1 MKLQRLRRRAN
12 LNRDHS
18 LKNPR
23 TFHLSYLRVDECSWK
38 KIDQVS
44 SAATDHCTSI
54 AVSSARKARTSTRSF
69 RFALFKYK
77 YTGSAAGMESLEKV
91 WNLFFQFPDLEK
103 VWKFVKSFGNFK
115 KRFGTFCLLPE
126 KNFEDRK
133 CASRSE
139 VAAARLTESSSRVV
153 SSFHICSYSSYK
165 LLRAG
170 LELLARRFKQKRHAR
185 NSSFVKKRSFSSQAV
200 DPDFRLTVFVNEESL
215 PEPVI
220 CSLLLTL
227 PASRSHFRENVIA
240 FCPLEFSLSLWDC
253 LKGTTRSR
261 FPCFVFFFFLF
272 SLKKASARFSKCA
285 SRDPGRGADGP
296 APTACSRSMRV
307 RSRAKH
313 FRWAFDLTGA
323 RRSASRL
330 GAGVKTAWDLSK
342 LKSGCRS
349 VTALSITQRGS
360 FTGVELSGPSQVLEN
375 VGLFR
380 K

>member
-1 MKLQRLRRRAN
+1 
-12 LNRDHS
+12 
-18 LKNPR
+18 
-23 TFHLSYLRVDECSWK
+23 
-38 KIDQVS
+38 
-44 SAATDHCTSI
+44 
-54 AVSSARKARTSTRSF
+54 
-69 RFALFKYK
+69 
-77 YTGSAAGMESLEKV
+77 MESLEKV

-170 LELLARRFKQKRHAR
+170 PELLARRFKQKRHAR
-185 NSSFVKKRSFSSQAV
+185 NSSFVKKRSFASQAV

-240 FCPLEFSLSLWDC
+240 FCPLEYSLSL
-253 LKGTTRSR
+253 
-261 FPCFVFFFFLF
+261 
-272 SLKKASARFSKCA
+272 
-285 SRDPGRGADGP
+285 
-296 APTACSRSMRV
+296 
-307 RSRAKH
+307 
-313 FRWAFDLTGA
+313 
-323 RRSASRL
+323 
-330 GAGVKTAWDLSK
+330 
-342 LKSGCRS
+342 
-349 VTALSITQRGS
+349 
-360 FTGVELSGPSQVLEN
+360 
-375 VGLFR
+375 
-380 K
+380 